1 MDLSGKNVIYFGGF
15 GGIGQKCVQEL
26 LQRKIKSLAIF
37 DLTENSQV
45 LAEWK
50 SKNPD
55 IDIFYKKV
63 DITQKSDI
71 EAVYKATAE
80 RLGGHFD
87 VVVNGSG
94 LMNDRLIELTIQ
106 INLVSRPKLNIKV
119 SYSLFYYFQLGVVYS
134 CLTAL
139 KYMDKTKGGQGGLI
153 LNISSVAGLQPMA
166 TMAIYSAAKTGVT
179 TFTRAMAHPNYYA
192 RSGVGFIT
200 VCPGFTETGLLD
212 DIVNKT
218 TFDYQNPIMAGK
230 IRKQTPEQCARSLVR
245 ALETANNG
253 DVLLLELG
261 ETHEVDIPS
270 HWKPQFEN

>member
-1 MDLSGKNVIYFGGF
+1 MDLSGKNVVYFGGF

-50 SKNPD
+50 SNNPD
-55 IDIFYKKV
+55 TDIFYQKV

-71 EAVYKATAE
+71 EAAYKATAE
-80 RLGGHFD
+80 KLGHFD

-106 INLVSRPKLNIKV
+106 INL
-119 SYSLFYYFQLGVVYS
+119 LGVVYS

-139 KYMDKTKGGQGGLI
+139 EYMDKTKGGHGGVI
-153 LNISSVAGLQPMA
+153 VNISSVAGLQP
-166 TMAIYSAAKTGVT
+166 TSSMAIYSAAKTGVT
-179 TFTRAMAHPNYYA
+179 TFTRALAHPSYYA

-200 VCPGFTETGLLD
+200 VCPGFTDTGLLD
-212 DIVNKT
+212 DILNKT
-218 TFDYQNPIMAGK
+218 TFEYQPPMMAGK
-230 IRKQTPEQCARSLVR
+230 VKKQTAEQCARSLVG
-245 ALETANNG
+245 AIETGKNG
-253 DVLLLELG
+253 AVLLLELG

-270 HWKPQFEN
+270 HWKPQFED